1 MKNNN
6 SDLQIEML
14 SQVRKK
20 DLLKRAKSYA
30 SDYIDSINN
39 RYVFP
44 TREAIKDLEVFN
56 EPLPLTPGKPEE
68 FLKVLH
74 EIGSPA
80 TTAVTGGRYFGFVNG
95 GTLPAALAASWL
107 ADAWDQNAAMYAT
120 SPLASQLEC
129 VCEKWVV
136 DLLGLPNGTAAGFV
150 SGSSTATL
158 CGLAAGR
165 NAILKRMGW
174 DAGENGLFGAPAI
187 RVIVGGQAHS
197 TVYKALSILGLGRG
211 RVETVPADDQGRM
224 MVEKMPK
231 LDGTCLVIA
240 QSGNVNSGAFDPV
253 DEICDRA
260 RGSGAWVHIDGAFG
274 LWAAGTRSKKHLTEG
289 IEKANSWSVDA
300 HKTLNAPYDCGI
312 VLCKERKALLSAM
325 QMSGAYIPTS
335 EKRDNM
341 YYTLDMSRRARGIE
355 LWAVLKSLGKC
366 GVEDLVDRLCGHAAR
381 FAAMLGSEG
390 FEILN
395 DVVFNQVLVRCSSPE
410 LTQATMER
418 IQNSGECWCGGTT
431 WMGKPAIRISVCSWA
446 TTEED
451 IKRSVAAF
459 VEGRAAAKIGIPGGK
474 TV

>member
-1 MKNNN
+1 MKNHN

-20 DLLKRAKSYA
+20 DLLKGAISYA
-30 SDYIDSINN
+30 SDYIDSINF
-39 RYVFP
+39 RHVFP

-68 FLKVLH
+68 FLKALH

-80 TTAVTGGRYFGFVNG
+80 TTAVTSGRYFGFVNG
-95 GTLPAALAASWL
+95 GTLPAALAARWL

-120 SPLASQLEC
+120 SPLASQLES

-136 DLLGLPNGTAAGFV
+136 DLLSLPEGTAAGFV

-197 TVYKALSILGLGRG
+197 TVYKALSILGLGRA
-211 RVETVPADDQGRM
+211 RVETVPVDDQGRM
-224 MVEKMPK
+224 MVGKIPK

-240 QSGNVNSGAFDPV
+240 QAGNVNSGAFDPIN
-253 DEICDRA
+253 EICDCA
-260 RGSGAWVHIDGAFG
+260 READAWVHIDGAFG
-274 LWAAGTRSKKHLTEG
+274 LWAAGSRVKKLLVNG
-289 IEKANSWSVDA
+289 IEKADSWSVDA
-300 HKTLNAPYDCGI
+300 HKTLNALYDCGI
-312 VLCKERKALLSAM
+312 VLCKERGALLSAM
-325 QMSGAYIPTS
+325 QMSGAYIPAS
-335 EKRDNM
+335 DKRDNM

-355 LWAVLKSLGKC
+355 LWAVLKSLGKS
-366 GVEDLVDRLCGHAAR
+366 GVEDLVDRLCGHAVR
-381 FAAMLGSEG
+381 FAHRLEAEG

-395 DVVFNQVLVRCSSPE
+395 EVVFNQVLVRCNTLE
-410 LTQATMER
+410 LTRKTLEN

-431 WMGKPAIRISVCSWA
+431 WNGEPAIRISVCSWA

-451 IKRSVAAF
+451 IDRSVRAF
-459 VEGRAAAKIGIPGGK
+459 VEGRALATA
-474 TV
+474 